1 MTSKDAFNSACEILC
16 AKYSRYG
23 FRYLKSKKQIKGTVN
38 DTEIYIDIETSRDN
52 SSDYFVCFKP
62 SGRVVKNGVPVF
74 CLHKVEP
81 NDEAL
86 FSDNLT
92 VDVSENNKA
101 LPEEYRNT
109 FSDTI
114 LTRMWTGP
122 YFQCWNVAY
131 PEQQV
136 KAAEEAALWLDKRL
150 FSNEQVV
157 SAIGETIK
165 GI

>member
-1 MTSKDAFNSACEILC
+1 M
-16 AKYSRYG
+16 
-23 FRYLKSKKQIKGTVN
+23 
-38 DTEIYIDIETSRDN
+38 
-52 SSDYFVCFKP
+52 
-62 SGRVVKNGVPVF
+62 KNGVPVF

-114 LTRMWTGP
+114 LTRMWTEP

-150 FSNEQVV
+150 FSNASGGTQELWLY
-157 SAIGETIK
+157 STESCATRNIPK
-165 GI
+165 